1 MRPFAIDLNDRS
13 VSFAR
18 DGRVLS
24 SAPSAVWDGSSGDQP
39 GANAWSG
46 LRRQPTAAST
56 RHLGSLLSQPVAAD
70 RTVALVAAE
79 LVRRLAE
86 QAPTSEERVWM
97 AVPARVAAQGLS
109 AMLAIARNLSLPVD
123 GFVDSAVASVAALGL
138 ERSAIVLEVGM
149 HHAAATYIDRDGAQV
164 RRRRTVMS
172 ERGGL
177 MSFYQGWLELV
188 STTMVK
194 RTRFDPLHD
203 AATEQQLFDSL
214 AGWAHEASARG
225 AANAVLTKGAE
236 RFEVALT
243 RDQFAQAAQSLHRE
257 LVRLLHELR
266 PAGAPVTLVIPSAI
280 GHLPGLRDELEQFVD
295 CELVSLPDGFAARV
309 ISRLDLPERTSDDP
323 VRLLRR
329 LPVLDEPLPA
339 EPVPDELVSAEPT
352 AGGGDNPTAVTRDL
366 LKNSRYGRSAPPS
379 HLLLNGQVYALGVE
393 SIVIGRL
400 PAGPRTIALSD
411 GLAGVS
417 RRHCTLAPEGDE
429 IVLLDHSS
437 FGTFV
442 NGERVAERVR
452 VHAGD
457 RVRLGD
463 PGIELA
469 LIAVDEAASG
479 AS

>member
-1 MRPFAIDLNDRS
+1 MRPFAIELDDRA

-24 SAPSAVWDGSSGDQP
+24 SAPSAVWDGTTGELP

-46 LRRQPTAAST
+46 LRRHPTAAST
-56 RHLGSLLSQPVAAD
+56 RHLGSLLSRAVATD

-79 LVRRLAE
+79 LVRRLAA
-86 QAPTSEERVWM
+86 QAPLPEERVWV
-97 AVPARVAAQGLS
+97 AVPARASTQGLS
-109 AMLAIARNLSLPVD
+109 AMLAIARTLSLPVD
-123 GFVDSAVASVAALGL
+123 GFVDSAVAAVAALGI

-164 RRRRTVMS
+164 RRRRTVLT
-172 ERGGL
+172 ERSGL

-203 AATEQQLFDSL
+203 AATEQRLFDSL
-214 AGWAHEASARG
+214 AGWAREAADQGS
-225 AANAVLTKGAE
+225 ANAVLTKGAE

-257 LVRLLHELR
+257 MVRLLHELR
-266 PAGAPVTLVIPSAI
+266 PAGAPVTLVVPAI
-280 GHLPGLRDELEQFVD
+280 IGQLPGLRAELEQFVD
-295 CELVSLPDGFAARV
+295 CELVSLPDGFAALAT
-309 ISRLDLPERTSDDP
+309 SRLDLPERARTDP

-329 LPVLDEPLPA
+329 LPVPEEQGRA
-339 EPVPDELVSAEPT
+339 AAAS
-352 AGGGDNPTAVTRDL
+352 RDL
-366 LKNSRYGRSAPPS
+366 LNARHGRTVPPS
-379 HLLLNGQVYALGVE
+379 HLLLNDQVYALG
-393 SIVIGRL
+393 SDPLVIGRL
-400 PAGPRTIALSD
+400 PAGPRTIALPD

-417 RRHCTLAPEGDE
+417 RRHCTLTPEGDE
-429 IVLLDHSS
+429 LVLLDHSS

-452 VHAGD
+452 VRAGD

-463 PGIELA
+463 PGVELA
-469 LIAVDEAASG
+469 LIAVDEAPSG
-479 AS
+479 AG

>member
-1 MRPFAIDLNDRS
+1 MRPFAIELDDRS

-24 SAPSAVWDGSSGDQP
+24 SAPSAVWDGSTGDLP

-46 LRRQPTAAST
+46 LRRHPTAAST
-56 RHLGSLLSQPVAAD
+56 RHLGSLLSEPVATD

-79 LVRRLAE
+79 LVRRLAA
-86 QAPTSEERVWM
+86 QAPTAEERVWV
-97 AVPARVAAQGLS
+97 AVPARASAQGLS
-109 AMLAIARNLSLPVD
+109 AMLAIARSLSLPVD

-164 RRRRTVMS
+164 RRRRTVIS

-194 RTRFDPLHD
+194 QTRFDPLHD

-214 AGWAHEASARG
+214 AGWAREAADQGS
-225 AANAVLTKGAE
+225 ANAVLTKGAE

-243 RDQFAQAAQSLHRE
+243 RDQFAQAGQSLHRE

-266 PAGAPVTLVIPSAI
+266 PAGAPVTLVVPAVI
-280 GHLPGLRDELEQFVD
+280 GQLPGLHDELEQFVD
-295 CELVSLPDGFAARV
+295 CELVSLPEGFAALA
-309 ISRLDLPERTSDDP
+309 ISKLDLPERTSDDP

-329 LPVLDEPLPA
+329 LPVSEGPG
-339 EPVPDELVSAEPT
+339 E
-352 AGGGDNPTAVTRDL
+352 NTAVGRGTLSTRH
-366 LKNSRYGRSAPPS
+366 GRNVSPS

-400 PAGPRTIALSD
+400 PAGPRTIALPD

-429 IVLLDHSS
+429 LVLLDHSS
-437 FGTFV
+437 FGTYV

-452 VHAGD
+452 VRAGD

-463 PGIELA
+463 PGVELA
-469 LIAVDEAASG
+469 LIAVDEVPSG
-479 AS
+479 AG

>member
-1 MRPFAIDLNDRS
+1 MRPFAIELDDRS

-18 DGRVLS
+18 EGRVLS
-24 SAPSAVWDGSSGDQP
+24 SAPSAAWDGSTGDLP

-46 LRRQPTAAST
+46 LRRHPTAAST
-56 RHLGSLLSQPVAAD
+56 RHLGLLLSQPVATD

-79 LVRRLAE
+79 LVRRLAA
-86 QAPTSEERVWM
+86 QAPTPEERVWM
-97 AVPARVAAQGLS
+97 AVPARASAQGLS

-164 RRRRTVMS
+164 RRRRTVIS

-194 RTRFDPLHD
+194 QTRFDPLHD

-214 AGWAHEASARG
+214 AGWARE
-225 AANAVLTKGAE
+225 AANQGSAKAVLTKGAE

-243 RDQFAQAAQSLHRE
+243 RDQFAQVGQSLHRE

-266 PAGAPVTLVIPSAI
+266 PAGAPVTLVVPAVI
-280 GHLPGLRDELEQFVD
+280 GQLPGLHDELEQFVD
-295 CELVSLPDGFAARV
+295 CELVSLPDGFAALAT
-309 ISRLDLPERTSDDP
+309 SRLDLPERTGDDP

-329 LPVLDEPLPA
+329 LPVSEEPGA
-339 EPVPDELVSAEPT
+339 ATNV
-352 AGGGDNPTAVTRDL
+352 GRDTL
-366 LKNSRYGRSAPPS
+366 SSRHGRNASPS

-400 PAGPRTIALSD
+400 PAGPRTIALPD

-429 IVLLDHSS
+429 FVLLDHSS
-437 FGTFV
+437 FGTYV

-452 VHAGD
+452 VRAGD

-463 PGIELA
+463 PGVELA
-469 LIAVDEAASG
+469 LIAVDEAPSG
-479 AS
+479 AD

>member
-1 MRPFAIDLNDRS
+1 MRPFAIELDDRS

-18 DGRVLS
+18 EGRVLS
-24 SAPSAVWDGSSGDQP
+24 SAPSAVWDGSTGDLP

-46 LRRQPTAAST
+46 LRRHPTAAST
-56 RHLGSLLSQPVAAD
+56 RHLGSLLSQPVATD

-79 LVRRLAE
+79 LVRRLAA
-86 QAPTSEERVWM
+86 QAPTPEERVWI
-97 AVPARVAAQGLS
+97 AVPARASARGLS
-109 AMLAIARNLSLPVD
+109 AMLAIARTLSLPVD

-177 MSFYQGWLELV
+177 ISFYQGWLELV

-194 RTRFDPLHD
+194 QTRFDPLHD

-214 AGWAHEASARG
+214 AGWAREAADQGS
-225 AANAVLTKGAE
+225 ANAVLTKGAE

-243 RDQFAQAAQSLHRE
+243 RDQFAQAGQSLHRE

-266 PAGAPVTLVIPSAI
+266 PAGAPVALAVPAVI
-280 GHLPGLRDELEQFVD
+280 GHLPGLREELEQFVD
-295 CELVSLPDGFAARV
+295 CELVSLPDGFAALAT
-309 ISRLDLPERTSDDP
+309 SRLDLPERTSDDP

-329 LPVLDEPLPA
+329 LPASQEPGA
-339 EPVPDELVSAEPT
+339 AAADR
-352 AGGGDNPTAVTRDL
+352 RDML
-366 LKNSRYGRSAPPS
+366 GSRQGRSVSPS
-379 HLLLNGQVYALGVE
+379 HLLLNAQVYALGVE

-400 PAGPRTIALSD
+400 PAGPRTIALPE

-429 IVLLDHSS
+429 LILLDHSS

-452 VHAGD
+452 VRAGD

-469 LIAVDEAASG
+469 LIAVDEAPSG
-479 AS
+479 AG

>member
-1 MRPFAIDLNDRS
+1 M
-13 VSFAR
+13 
-18 DGRVLS
+18 S
-24 SAPSAVWDGSSGDQP
+24 SAPSAVWDGSTGDLP

-46 LRRQPTAAST
+46 LRRHPTAAST
-56 RHLGSLLSQPVAAD
+56 RHLGSLLSQPVATG

-79 LVRRLAE
+79 LVRRLAA
-86 QAPTSEERVWM
+86 QAPTPEERVWM
-97 AVPARVAAQGLS
+97 AVPARASAQGLS

-123 GFVDSAVASVAALGL
+123 GFVDSAVASVAALAL

-188 STTMVK
+188 STSMVK
-194 RTRFDPLHD
+194 QTRFDPLHD
-203 AATEQQLFDSL
+203 AATEQRLFDSL
-214 AGWAHEASARG
+214 AGWAREAAEQGS
-225 AANAVLTKGAE
+225 ANAVLTKGAE

-243 RDQFAQAAQSLHRE
+243 RDQFAQAGQSLHRE

-266 PAGAPVTLVIPSAI
+266 PAGAPVALLVPAAI
-280 GHLPGLRDELEQFVD
+280 GHLPGLREELEQFVD
-295 CELVSLPDGFAARV
+295 CELVSLPDGFAALAT
-309 ISRLDLPERTSDDP
+309 SRLDLPERTGDDP

-329 LPVLDEPLPA
+329 LPASQEPGA
-339 EPVPDELVSAEPT
+339 A
-352 AGGGDNPTAVTRDL
+352 TAVRRDML
-366 LKNSRYGRSAPPS
+366 SSRQGRSVSPS
-379 HLLLNGQVYALGVE
+379 HLLLNAQVYALGVE

-400 PAGPRTIALSD
+400 PAGPRTIALPE

-417 RRHCTLAPEGDE
+417 RRHCTLAPEGDDL
-429 IVLLDHSS
+429 VLLDHSS

-452 VHAGD
+452 VCAGD

-469 LIAVDEAASG
+469 LIAVDEAPSG
-479 AS
+479 AG

>member
-1 MRPFAIDLNDRS
+1 MRPFAIELDDRS

-18 DGRVLS
+18 EGRVLS
-24 SAPSAVWDGSSGDQP
+24 SAPSAVWDGSTGDLP

-46 LRRQPTAAST
+46 LRRHPTAAST
-56 RHLGSLLSQPVAAD
+56 RHLGSLLSQPVATD

-79 LVRRLAE
+79 LVRRLAA
-86 QAPTSEERVWM
+86 QAPTPEERVWM
-97 AVPARVAAQGLS
+97 AVPARASAEGLS

-123 GFVDSAVASVAALGL
+123 GFVNSAVASVAALGL

-164 RRRRTVMS
+164 RRRRTVIS

-194 RTRFDPLHD
+194 QTRFDPLHD

-214 AGWAHEASARG
+214 AGWAREAAAQGS
-225 AANAVLTKGAE
+225 ANAVLTKGAE

-243 RDQFAQAAQSLHRE
+243 RDQFAQAGQSLHRE

-266 PAGAPVTLVIPSAI
+266 PAGAPVTLVVPAVI
-280 GHLPGLRDELEQFVD
+280 GQLPGLHDELEQFVD
-295 CELVSLPDGFAARV
+295 CELVSLPDGFAALA
-309 ISRLDLPERTSDDP
+309 ISRLDLPERTRDDP

-329 LPVLDEPLPA
+329 LPVSEEPGAATVVGRDTLSSRH
-339 EPVPDELVSAEPT
+339 DRNVS
-352 AGGGDNPTAVTRDL
+352 
-366 LKNSRYGRSAPPS
+366 PS
-379 HLLLNGQVYALGVE
+379 HLLLNGQVYALGME

-400 PAGPRTIALSD
+400 PAGSRTIALPD

-429 IVLLDHSS
+429 LVLLDHSS

-452 VHAGD
+452 VRAGD
-457 RVRLGD
+457 RLRLGD
-463 PGIELA
+463 PGVELA
-469 LIAVDEAASG
+469 LIAVDEVPSG
-479 AS
+479 AG

>member
-1 MRPFAIDLNDRS
+1 MRPFAIELDDRA

-24 SAPSAVWDGSSGDQP
+24 SAPSAVWDGSTGDLP

-46 LRRQPTAAST
+46 LRRHPTAAST
-56 RHLGSLLSQPVAAD
+56 RHLGSLLSQPVATD

-79 LVRRLAE
+79 LVRRLAA
-86 QAPTSEERVWM
+86 QAPTAEERVWM
-97 AVPARVAAQGLS
+97 AVPARASAQGLS
-109 AMLAIARNLSLPVD
+109 AMLAIARSLSLPVD

-194 RTRFDPLHD
+194 QTRFDPLHD

-214 AGWAHEASARG
+214 AGWAREAADQGS
-225 AANAVLTKGAE
+225 ANAVLTKGAE

-243 RDQFAQAAQSLHRE
+243 RDQFAQAGQSLHRE

-266 PAGAPVTLVIPSAI
+266 PAGAPVTLVVPAVI
-280 GHLPGLRDELEQFVD
+280 GQLPGLHDELEQFVD
-295 CELVSLPDGFAARV
+295 CELVSLPEGFAALA
-309 ISRLDLPERTSDDP
+309 ISKLDLPERTSDDP

-329 LPVLDEPLPA
+329 LPVSEGPG
-339 EPVPDELVSAEPT
+339 E
-352 AGGGDNPTAVTRDL
+352 NTAVGRGTLSTRH
-366 LKNSRYGRSAPPS
+366 GRNVSPS

-400 PAGPRTIALSD
+400 PAGPRTIALPD

-417 RRHCTLAPEGDE
+417 RRHCTLAPEGDDL
-429 IVLLDHSS
+429 VLLDHSS

-452 VHAGD
+452 VCAGD

-469 LIAVDEAASG
+469 LIAVDEAPSG
-479 AS
+479 AG

>member
-1 MRPFAIDLNDRS
+1 
-13 VSFAR
+13 
-18 DGRVLS
+18 LS
-24 SAPSAVWDGSSGDQP
+24 SAPSAVWDGSTGDLP

-46 LRRQPTAAST
+46 LRRHPTAAST
-56 RHLGSLLSQPVAAD
+56 RHLGSLLSEPVATD

-79 LVRRLAE
+79 LVRRLAA
-86 QAPTSEERVWM
+86 QAPTPEERVWM
-97 AVPARVAAQGLS
+97 AVPARASAQGLS

-123 GFVDSAVASVAALGL
+123 GFVNSAVASAAALGL

-172 ERGGL
+172 ERCGL

-194 RTRFDPLHD
+194 QTRFDPLHD

-214 AGWAHEASARG
+214 AGWAREAAAQGS
-225 AANAVLTKGAE
+225 ANAVLTKGAE

-243 RDQFAQAAQSLHRE
+243 RDQFAQAGQSLHRE

-266 PAGAPVTLVIPSAI
+266 PAGAPVTLVVPAVI
-280 GHLPGLRDELEQFVD
+280 GQLPGLHDELEQFVD
-295 CELVSLPDGFAARV
+295 CELVSLPDGFAALAT
-309 ISRLDLPERTSDDP
+309 SRLDLPERTGDDP

-329 LPVLDEPLPA
+329 LPVSEEPGA
-339 EPVPDELVSAEPT
+339 ATDV
-352 AGGGDNPTAVTRDL
+352 GRDTL
-366 LKNSRYGRSAPPS
+366 NSRHGRDGSPS

-400 PAGPRTIALSD
+400 PAGSRTIALPD

-429 IVLLDHSS
+429 LVLLDHSS

-452 VHAGD
+452 VRAGD
-457 RVRLGD
+457 RLRLGD
-463 PGIELA
+463 PGVELA
-469 LIAVDEAASG
+469 LIAVDEVPSG
-479 AS
+479 VG

>member
-1 MRPFAIDLNDRS
+1 MRPFAIELDDRS

-18 DGRVLS
+18 EGRVLS
-24 SAPSAVWDGSSGDQP
+24 SAPSAVWDGSTGDLP

-46 LRRQPTAAST
+46 LRRHPTAAST
-56 RHLGSLLSQPVAAD
+56 RHLGSLLSQPVATD

-79 LVRRLAE
+79 LVRRLAA
-86 QAPTSEERVWM
+86 QAPTPEERVWI
-97 AVPARVAAQGLS
+97 AVPARASAQGLS

-123 GFVDSAVASVAALGL
+123 GFVDSAVASVAALAL
-138 ERSAIVLEVGM
+138 EGSAIVLEVGM

-177 MSFYQGWLELV
+177 MSFYQGWLGLV

-194 RTRFDPLHD
+194 QTRFDPLHD

-214 AGWAHEASARG
+214 AGWAREAADQGS
-225 AANAVLTKGAE
+225 ANAVLTKGAE

-243 RDQFAQAAQSLHRE
+243 RDQFTQAGQSLHRE

-266 PAGAPVTLVIPSAI
+266 PAGAPVALLVPAAI
-280 GHLPGLRDELEQFVD
+280 GHLPGLREELEQFVD
-295 CELVSLPDGFAARV
+295 CELVSLPDGFAALAT
-309 ISRLDLPERTSDDP
+309 SRLDLPERTGDDP

-329 LPVLDEPLPA
+329 LPASQEPGA
-339 EPVPDELVSAEPT
+339 A
-352 AGGGDNPTAVTRDL
+352 TAVRRDML
-366 LKNSRYGRSAPPS
+366 SSRQGRSVSPS
-379 HLLLNGQVYALGVE
+379 HLLLNAQVYALGVE

-400 PAGPRTIALSD
+400 PAGPRTIALPE

-417 RRHCTLAPEGDE
+417 RRHCTLAPEGDDL
-429 IVLLDHSS
+429 VLLDHSS

-452 VHAGD
+452 VRAGD

-469 LIAVDEAASG
+469 LIAVDEAPSG
-479 AS
+479 AG

>member
-1 MRPFAIDLNDRS
+1 MRPFAIELDDRS

-18 DGRVLS
+18 EGRVLS
-24 SAPSAVWDGSSGDQP
+24 SAPSAVWDGSTGDLP

-46 LRRQPTAAST
+46 LRRHPTAAST
-56 RHLGSLLSQPVAAD
+56 RHLGSLLSQPVATD

-79 LVRRLAE
+79 LVRRLVE
-86 QAPTSEERVWM
+86 QAPTPEERVWM
-97 AVPARVAAQGLS
+97 AVPARASAQGLS

-123 GFVDSAVASVAALGL
+123 GFVDSAVASVAALAL

-194 RTRFDPLHD
+194 QTRFDPLHD

-214 AGWAHEASARG
+214 ANWAQEAADHGS
-225 AANAVLTKGAE
+225 ANAVLTKGAE

-243 RDQFAQAAQSLHRE
+243 RDQFAQAGQSLHRE

-266 PAGAPVTLVIPSAI
+266 PAGAPVALLVPAVI
-280 GHLPGLRDELEQFVD
+280 GRLPGLREELEQFVD
-295 CELVSLPDGFAARV
+295 CELVSLPDGFAALAT
-309 ISRLDLPERTSDDP
+309 SRLDLPERTGDDP

-329 LPVLDEPLPA
+329 LPASQEPGA
-339 EPVPDELVSAEPT
+339 A
-352 AGGGDNPTAVTRDL
+352 TAVRRDML
-366 LKNSRYGRSAPPS
+366 SSRRDRSVSPS
-379 HLLLNGQVYALGVE
+379 HLLLNAQVYALGVE

-400 PAGPRTIALSD
+400 PAGPRTIALPE

-417 RRHCTLAPEGDE
+417 RRHCTLAPEGDDL
-429 IVLLDHSS
+429 VLLDHSS

-452 VHAGD
+452 VCAGD

-469 LIAVDEAASG
+469 LIAVDEAPSG
-479 AS
+479 AG

>member
-1 MRPFAIDLNDRS
+1 MRPFAIELDDRS

-24 SAPSAVWDGSSGDQP
+24 SAPSAVWDGSTGDLP
-39 GANAWSG
+39 GASAWSG
-46 LRRQPTAAST
+46 LRRHPTAAST
-56 RHLGSLLSQPVAAD
+56 RHLGSLLSQPVATD

-79 LVRRLAE
+79 LVRRLAA
-86 QAPTSEERVWM
+86 QAPTADERVWM
-97 AVPARVAAQGLS
+97 AVPARASAQGLS

-164 RRRRTVMS
+164 RRRRTVIS

-194 RTRFDPLHD
+194 QTRFDPLHD

-214 AGWAHEASARG
+214 AGWAREAADQGSV
-225 AANAVLTKGAE
+225 NAVLTKGAE

-243 RDQFAQAAQSLHRE
+243 RDQFAQSGQSLHRE

-266 PAGAPVTLVIPSAI
+266 PAGAPVTLVVPAVI
-280 GHLPGLRDELEQFVD
+280 GQLPGLHDELEQFVD
-295 CELVSLPDGFAARV
+295 CELVSLPDGFAALAT
-309 ISRLDLPERTSDDP
+309 SKLDLPERTSDDP

-329 LPVLDEPLPA
+329 LPVSEGPG
-339 EPVPDELVSAEPT
+339 E
-352 AGGGDNPTAVTRDL
+352 NTAVGRGTLSTRH
-366 LKNSRYGRSAPPS
+366 GRNVSPS

-400 PAGPRTIALSD
+400 PAGPRTIALPD

-429 IVLLDHSS
+429 LVLLDHSS
-437 FGTFV
+437 FGTYV

-452 VHAGD
+452 VLAGD

-463 PGIELA
+463 PGVELA
-469 LIAVDEAASG
+469 LIAVDEVPSG
-479 AS
+479 AD

>member
-1 MRPFAIDLNDRS
+1 MRPFAIELDDRA

-18 DGRVLS
+18 DGHVLS
-24 SAPSAVWDGSSGDQP
+24 SAPSAVWDGSTGDLP

-46 LRRQPTAAST
+46 LRRYPTAAST

-79 LVRRLAE
+79 LVRRLVA
-86 QAPTSEERVWM
+86 QAPTPEERVWM
-97 AVPARVAAQGLS
+97 AVPVRASTQGLS

-123 GFVDSAVASVAALGL
+123 GFVDSAVAAVAALGV
-138 ERSAIVLEVGM
+138 ERSAIVLEVGL
-149 HHAAATYIDRDGAQV
+149 HHAAATYIDRDGAQI
-164 RRRRTVMS
+164 RRRRTVLT

-203 AATEQQLFDSL
+203 ALTEQQLFDSL
-214 AGWAHEASARG
+214 AGWAREAAERG
-225 AANAVLTKGAE
+225 SANAVLTKGAE

-257 LVRLLHELR
+257 IVRMLHELR
-266 PAGAPVTLVIPSAI
+266 PAGAPVVLVVPEVI
-280 GHLPGLRDELEQFVD
+280 GHLPGLREELEQFVD
-295 CELVSLPDGFAARV
+295 CELVSLPDGFAALATA
-309 ISRLDLPERTSDDP
+309 RLDLPERASTDP

-329 LPVLDEPLPA
+329 LPVSVQQDA
-339 EPVPDELVSAEPT
+339 AAPV
-352 AGGGDNPTAVTRDL
+352 
-366 LKNSRYGRSAPPS
+366 SREQLSSRHGRSVAPS
-379 HLLLNGQVYALGVE
+379 HLLLNGQVYALGAE

-417 RRHCTLAPEGDE
+417 RRHCTLVPDRDDL
-429 IVLLDHSS
+429 ILVDHSS
-437 FGTFV
+437 YGTFV

-452 VHAGD
+452 VRAGD

-463 PGIELA
+463 PGVELA
-469 LIAVDEAASG
+469 LIAVDEVPSG
-479 AS
+479 TT

>member
-1 MRPFAIDLNDRS
+1 MRPFAIELDDRS

-18 DGRVLS
+18 EGRVLS
-24 SAPSAVWDGSSGDQP
+24 SAPSAVWDGSTGDLP

-46 LRRQPTAAST
+46 LRRHPTAAST
-56 RHLGSLLSQPVAAD
+56 RHLGSLLSQPVATD

-79 LVRRLAE
+79 LVRRLAA
-86 QAPTSEERVWM
+86 QAPTAEERVWM
-97 AVPARVAAQGLS
+97 AVPARASAQGLS

-123 GFVDSAVASVAALGL
+123 GFVDSAAASVAALAL

-194 RTRFDPLHD
+194 QTRFDPLHD

-214 AGWAHEASARG
+214 AGWAREAADQGS
-225 AANAVLTKGAE
+225 ANAVLTKGAE

-243 RDQFAQAAQSLHRE
+243 RDQFAQAGQSLHRE

-266 PAGAPVTLVIPSAI
+266 PAGAPVTLVVQAVI
-280 GHLPGLRDELEQFVD
+280 GHLPGLREELEQFVD
-295 CELVSLPDGFAARV
+295 CELVSLPDGFAALAT
-309 ISRLDLPERTSDDP
+309 STLDLPERTSDDP

-329 LPVLDEPLPA
+329 LPASQEPGA
-339 EPVPDELVSAEPT
+339 A
-352 AGGGDNPTAVTRDL
+352 TAVRRDML
-366 LKNSRYGRSAPPS
+366 SARQGRSVSPS
-379 HLLLNGQVYALGVE
+379 HLLLNAQVYALGVE

-400 PAGPRTIALSD
+400 PAGPRTIALPE

-417 RRHCTLAPEGDE
+417 RRHCTLAPEGDDL
-429 IVLLDHSS
+429 VLLDHSS

-452 VHAGD
+452 VRGGD
-457 RVRLGD
+457 RARLGD

-469 LIAVDEAASG
+469 LIGLDEGPSG
-479 AS
+479 AG

>member
-1 MRPFAIDLNDRS
+1 MRPFAIELDDRS

-24 SAPSAVWDGSSGDQP
+24 SAPSAVWDGSTGDLP

-46 LRRQPTAAST
+46 LRRHPTAAST
-56 RHLGSLLSQPVAAD
+56 RHLGSLLSEPVATD

-79 LVRRLAE
+79 LVRRLAA
-86 QAPTSEERVWM
+86 QAPTAEERVWM
-97 AVPARVAAQGLS
+97 AVPARASAQGLS
-109 AMLAIARNLSLPVD
+109 AMLAIARSLSLPVD

-164 RRRRTVMS
+164 RRRRTVIS

-194 RTRFDPLHD
+194 QTRFDPLHD

-214 AGWAHEASARG
+214 AGWAREAADQGS
-225 AANAVLTKGAE
+225 ANAVLTKGAE

-243 RDQFAQAAQSLHRE
+243 RDQFAQAGQSLHRE

-266 PAGAPVTLVIPSAI
+266 PAGAPVTLVVPAVI
-280 GHLPGLRDELEQFVD
+280 GQLPGLHDELEQFVD
-295 CELVSLPDGFAARV
+295 CELVSLPEGFAALA
-309 ISRLDLPERTSDDP
+309 ISKLDLPERTSDDP

-329 LPVLDEPLPA
+329 LPVSEGPG
-339 EPVPDELVSAEPT
+339 E
-352 AGGGDNPTAVTRDL
+352 NTAVGRGTLSTRH
-366 LKNSRYGRSAPPS
+366 GRNVSPS

-400 PAGPRTIALSD
+400 PAGPRTIALPD

-429 IVLLDHSS
+429 LVLLDHSS
-437 FGTFV
+437 FGTYV

-452 VHAGD
+452 VRAGD

-463 PGIELA
+463 PGVELA
-469 LIAVDEAASG
+469 LIAVDEVPSG
-479 AS
+479 AG